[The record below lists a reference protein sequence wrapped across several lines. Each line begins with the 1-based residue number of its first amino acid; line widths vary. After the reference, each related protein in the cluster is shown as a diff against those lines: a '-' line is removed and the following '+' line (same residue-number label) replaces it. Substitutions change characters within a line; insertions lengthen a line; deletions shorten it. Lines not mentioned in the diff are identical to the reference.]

1 MDWSMLLAGVPAESP
16 WRAKALWRTAR
27 QGRRYLG
34 ATMSHYNMPYKLFRL
49 LRSIYL
55 RNDGT

>member
-1 MDWSMLLAGVPAESP
+1 MDWSMVLLGSP

-27 QGRRYLG
+27 QGRRAMRDIG
-34 ATMSHYNMPYKLFRL
+34 ATMRHYNMPFKLFRL